1 MKDSIRVSELRQFAY
16 CPRVVYLNRELA
28 DRRAVSGQMS
38 LGMDAESERLR
49 LEKRR
54 NLARYG
60 LSGYAKKPQ
69 FFVESQEL
77 NMHGVI
83 DLCLVDPSGS
93 KSPRA
98 IPVEFKLT
106 YGLGQAH
113 QVVQLAAYAL
123 CLEESYGPVPF
134 GFLVSLM
141 SGQVT
146 QIQLAEPKAKVPGL
160 LAKVRALLEEPVMP
174 PAVKERAKCQ
184 ACELKRFCNDV
195 W

>member
-16 CPRVVYLNRELA
+16 CPRVVYLNRELV
-28 DRRAVSGQMS
+28 DRRAVSGQMV
-38 LGMDAESERLR
+38 LGMDAEAERLR

-60 LSGYAKKPQ
+60 LSGYEKKAQ
-69 FFVESQEL
+69 FFVQSL
-77 NMHGVI
+77 GLGIHGVV
-83 DLCLVDPSGS
+83 DLCLIDPTGV
-93 KSPRA
+93 KTPHA

-106 YGLGQAH
+106 HAPGQAH
-113 QVVQLAAYAL
+113 QVMQLAAYAL

-134 GFLVSLM
+134 GFLVSLI
-141 SGQVT
+141 SGRVAKVE
-146 QIQLAEPKAKVPGL
+146 LAEAKAKVPSL
-160 LAKVRALLEEPVMP
+160 LAKVRALLEDPVMP
-174 PAVKERAKCQ
+174 PPVRERAKCQ